1 MDDQNGSVDREL
13 GAFLGREAS
22 RRTAGKRSDHEVVAA
37 IVAGHAAP
45 LRLPRALVAAGT
57 AVLGLAL
64 VVAVLALGSLQG
76 LIAARSTASPTTTT
90 PGVLN
95 DGLPCPVSQ
104 GADLTSDLPAR
115 SAFGARP
122 VYAVFAESGGTA
134 FYDDDLSVW
143 KRIDVL
149 WVAEPGFSGPV
160 TVRGADLRGPG
171 GISFGDPTERTPS
184 PTIVIDGSQAAPLR
198 PNGWVVLAALPIRVQ
213 GSGCYEI
220 EIDAG
225 STSSVFVFETR
236 SVEDAWVQLA
246 RPLVLPSVASGQACP
261 ATPVSG
267 DLRFRGWLGSMRGVG
282 PVYWAGGGGVSIW
295 VADSRELGPILIRG
309 GRIDGP
315 GALGFDSDSNPSPV
329 LRLPIHSYVESGAS
343 QQPPGWR
350 QFVSGLYPSSPGCYA
365 LQIDTFQGP
374 SHLVLQLGS

>member
-1 MDDQNGSVDREL
+1 MDDQKGSLDREL

-22 RRTAGKRSDHEVVAA
+22 RRTVGRRSDHDVVAA
-37 IVAGHAAP
+37 IVAGRAAP
-45 LRLPRALVAAGT
+45 LRLPRSLVAAGT
-57 AVLGLAL
+57 AALSLAL
-64 VVAVLALGSLQG
+64 VVAVLALGTLQG
-76 LIAARSTASPTTTT
+76 LIGARSTAPPATAT
-90 PGVLN
+90 PRVLN
-95 DGLPCPVSQ
+95 GGLPCPVSQ

-149 WVAEPGFSGPV
+149 LVAEPGFSGQV
-160 TVRGADLRGPG
+160 TVRGMDLHGPG

-184 PTIVIDGSQAAPLR
+184 PSIVIDGSQASELGS
-198 PNGWVVLAALPIRVQ
+198 NGWVVLAALPIRVQ

-220 EIDAG
+220 EIDTG
-225 STSSVFVFETR
+225 STSSVFVFQTR
-236 SVEDAWVQLA
+236 SVEDAWVQLT
-246 RPLVLPSVASGQACP
+246 RPLALPSGASGEACP
-261 ATPVSG
+261 ATSSSG
-267 DLRFRGWLGSMRGVG
+267 EMRFQGWLGSVRGLG

-295 VADSRELGPILIRG
+295 VADPRELGPILIRG

-315 GALGFDSDSNPSPV
+315 GELGFDSELHPSPE
-329 LRLPIHSYVESGAS
+329 LRLPIHSSVTSGG
-343 QQPPGWR
+343 QPLGWR

-365 LQIDTFQGP
+365 VQIDTFQGTNL
-374 SHLVLQLGS
+374 LVLQLGG